1 MASTEGAAVTVSS
14 GACADAAGN
23 TAAAIT
29 SAPFKIDKTDP
40 TINATAKKHDGTTYV
55 AGTDTPQDVTV
66 HFTCADG
73 GSGIAT
79 CPADRVFT
87 SVGTTSVT
95 GTATDK
101 AGNSASVTFGL
112 VKIVPY
118 SSPSPTTPAA
128 PTDRTPPG
136 PVTAPKAKPGD
147 HWVVLSWVAPSANDL
162 DYVEVRRSV
171 AGRAAGKTISYK
183 AQGTTLRIGRLD
195 NNVTYKFVLV
205 AYDKAGNASNPVV
218 LTAKPAA
225 VLLALPKA
233 GTRVVKPPLL
243 RWAPIKTADY
253 FNVQLFRNGVKVLS
267 AWPRFAHLQLTPGW
281 KYGKTTITLKPGKYT
296 WYVWPGLGKR
306 ADKRYG
312 ALLGKSTFVVRRPS
326 RRRGHLSRHRLA
338 ERAEPGRVEA
348 EPCTGQP
355 RNDTVGSE
363 SRERAPDAGR
373 ERAPVRQCDRERR
386 TRLDPAR
393 HAPVPQR
400 RSGNGGPEC
409 RAVGDG
415 CVAAPR
421 LHPAEELGQVAREQA
436 LRHRPDTVRCNIPT
450 PAAPDRAELHVG
462 ELGQRPGT
470 GDPTPQQDD
479 LIGAEIRADEIDGA
493 CAGGGGD
500 DLRQRQVPSLRAGAH
515 QLCRLRHLDEAHA
528 PDTEP
533 ARHGT
538 PQLDLETPRVHH
550 GTAADRSDLQ
560 AWCGHAHGNHELTR
574 RARRSRAHR
583 CSGTHEQGECRR
595 YGEPDRG
602 HASTCTGV
610 PSAAKS

>member
-1 MASTEGAAVTVSS
+1 MSPATQHNAIRRTQSLVHDRQDDRHDSYDRRPQPATQTAGTSERHQHFSGGRTPLSCLSAACDTAFPKPVVRIDGKGARVTVSS
-14 GACADAAGN
+14 RGLRRRRGQHRPLA
-23 TAAAIT
+23 TT

-171 AGRAAGKTISYK
+171 AGSAAGKTISYK

-312 ALLGKSTFVVRRPS
+312 ALLGKSTFVV
-326 RRRGHLSRHRLA
+326 
-338 ERAEPGRVEA
+338 
-348 EPCTGQP
+348 T
-355 RNDTVGSE
+355 D
-363 SRERAPDAGR
+363 
-373 ERAPVRQCDRERR
+373 
-386 TRLDPAR
+386 
-393 HAPVPQR
+393 VPQGVEDI
-400 RSGNGGPEC
+400 S
-409 RAVGDG
+409 
-415 CVAAPR
+415 
-421 LHPAEELGQVAREQA
+421 
-436 LRHRPDTVRCNIPT
+436 PDT
-450 PAAPDRAELHVG
+450 G
-462 ELGQRPGT
+462 
-470 GDPTPQQDD
+470 
-479 LIGAEIRADEIDGA
+479 
-493 CAGGGGD
+493 
-500 DLRQRQVPSLRAGAH
+500 
-515 QLCRLRHLDEAHA
+515 
-528 PDTEP
+528 
-533 ARHGT
+533 
-538 PQLDLETPRVHH
+538 
-550 GTAADRSDLQ
+550 
-560 AWCGHAHGNHELTR
+560 
-574 RARRSRAHR
+574 
-583 CSGTHEQGECRR
+583 
-595 YGEPDRG
+595 
-602 HASTCTGV
+602 
-610 PSAAKS
+610 

>member
-1 MASTEGAAVTVSS
+1 MTVSYACDAAISGVETNNLAGGTLTTEGANQSFTGTGSCVDKAGNSSGPVAVTGIDIDKSAPVVTATRTPANAAGWNDANVTVSYACNAAISGVANNTLAGGTVTTEGANQSFTGTGACVDQAGNSSAPVAVAGIRIDKTDPTISDVVTPAAPNGQNGWYTSNVTNTFNAADALSGLSTGCDTAFPKAVVASTEGAAVTVSS
-14 GACADAAGN
+14 GACADVAGN

-29 SAPFKIDKTDP
+29 SATFKIDKTDP
-40 TINATAKKHDGTTYV
+40 TINATAKKHDGTTYD

-87 SVGTTSVT
+87 SVGTTTVT

-312 ALLGKSTFVVRRPS
+312 ALLGKSTFVV
-326 RRRGHLSRHRLA
+326 L
-338 ERAEPGRVEA
+338 
-348 EPCTGQP
+348 T
-355 RNDTVGSE
+355 
-363 SRERAPDAGR
+363 
-373 ERAPVRQCDRERR
+373 
-386 TRLDPAR
+386 
-393 HAPVPQR
+393 
-400 RSGNGGPEC
+400 
-409 RAVGDG
+409 
-415 CVAAPR
+415 
-421 LHPAEELGQVAREQA
+421 
-436 LRHRPDTVRCNIPT
+436 
-450 PAAPDRAELHVG
+450 
-462 ELGQRPGT
+462 
-470 GDPTPQQDD
+470 
-479 LIGAEIRADEIDGA
+479 
-493 CAGGGGD
+493 
-500 DLRQRQVPSLRAGAH
+500 SLKA
-515 QLCRLRHLDEAHA
+515 
-528 PDTEP
+528 
-533 ARHGT
+533 
-538 PQLDLETPRVHH
+538 
-550 GTAADRSDLQ
+550 
-560 AWCGHAHGNHELTR
+560 
-574 RARRSRAHR
+574 
-583 CSGTHEQGECRR
+583 
-595 YGEPDRG
+595 
-602 HASTCTGV
+602 
-610 PSAAKS
+610 